1 MFLSKVGKI
10 YHIYFTNPNTGK
22 RTKISTKEKTKRN
35 ALKYLY
41 NFGNKQRPKNV
52 KKSLIE
58 FKLEILQ
65 YSKIHYAK
73 STIDLFKRSMDYLIA
88 INGNMMVNYIQNVH
102 IEKYKAERLLKGASR
117 TTVNMELRALR
128 SMFNTGITL
137 KLIDNNPCIGVKQ
150 LSVVEKEILAFTE
163 KEIEEILFK
172 ITEQPLRSIIQT
184 ALYTGGRINELLNL
198 QWRDVDL
205 DNRIL
210 TITNKPNFQT
220 KTGRIRRLPISEKLY
235 GIFNVIT
242 YKDNMSYVFENVVN
256 KKFNKDH
263 ISKTFKKKLRELK
276 YNERYHFHC
285 LRHTFITQL
294 ARKGVSIYNIKYL
307 AGHNDIKTTELYMH
321 QFSDDLKKAVNLL

>member
-10 YHIYFTNPNTGK
+10 YYIYFINPNTGK
-22 RTKISTKEKTKRN
+22 RTKISTKERTKVN
-35 ALKYLY
+35 ALRFLY
-41 NFGNKQRPKNV
+41 KFGNKQRPKHVN
-52 KKSLIE
+52 KLLIE
-58 FKLEILQ
+58 FKLEILHYAQ
-65 YSKIHYAK
+65 IHYSK
-73 STIDLFKRSMDYLIA
+73 STLDLFKRSLDNLIT
-88 INGNMMVNYIQNVH
+88 INGNMMVNYIQNLH

-128 SMFNTGITL
+128 SMFNTGTTL

-163 KEIEEILFK
+163 KEIEEIIIH
-172 ITEQPLRSIIQT
+172 ITEQPMRSIVHT

-210 TITNKPNFQT
+210 TIANKPNFQT

-235 GIFNVIT
+235 KILNDINS
-242 YKDNMSYVFENVVN
+242 KDNMDYVFVN
-256 KKFNKDH
+256 AKNRKINKDH
-263 ISKTFKKKLRELK
+263 ISKLFKKYLRELK
-276 YNERYHFHC
+276 YNERYHFHS

-294 ARKGVSIYNIKYL
+294 ARKGVNIYNIKYL
-307 AGHNDIKTTELYMH
+307 AGHYDIKTTELYMH
-321 QFSDDLKKAVNLL
+321 QFTDDLIKAVNLL